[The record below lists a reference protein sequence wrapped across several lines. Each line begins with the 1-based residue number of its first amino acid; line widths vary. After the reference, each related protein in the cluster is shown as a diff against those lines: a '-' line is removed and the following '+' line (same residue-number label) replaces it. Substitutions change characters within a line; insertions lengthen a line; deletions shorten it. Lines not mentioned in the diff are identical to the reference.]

1 MAEEEPLPSPPLL
14 QDKWVTIQK
23 NTFTNFVNQQLRE
36 TEHQIEE
43 LYTELSDGVKLCALV
58 AALQGK
64 PGIRGMKPESKK

>member
-43 LYTELSDGVKLCALV
+43 LYSKHCYCLTLGLSFPVNWG
-58 AALQGK
+58 
-64 PGIRGMKPESKK
+64 